1 MEPETNNAFWI
12 DSVGGINGYWLVQSM
27 ENMELESPKQ
37 YGVDSLELRELRENR
52 TQITQLSLK
61 IKFIKGNL

>member
-1 MEPETNNAFWI
+1 MEPETKNAFWI

>member
-12 DSVGGINGYWLVQSM
+12 ESVGGINGYWLVQSM